1 MATRV
6 AYTQP
11 QVGSQGFSRTVK
23 ILGGPIAITAADN
36 VTGGFVALM
45 RVPLGFVLTG
55 VYLALTDIDTNGS
68 PAVLVTLGDAGDDD
82 RIVAS
87 SNIGQAGG
95 STTTLASTGLYYKY
109 TADTDILLK
118 IATQSATAAAGT
130 VTCYLTGFI
139 GNP

>member
-6 AYTQP
+6 AYVQP
-11 QVGSQGFSRTVK
+11 QVGNQGFARTMK
-23 ILGGPIAITAADN
+23 TLGGPIAITTADN
-36 VTGGFVALM
+36 VTGGFVALL
-45 RVPLGFVLTG
+45 RVPKGFVNTG

-82 RIVAS
+82 RLVAS

-95 STTTLASTGLYYKY
+95 STTTLASTGLYYEY

-118 IATQSATAAAGT
+118 FATQSATAAAGT
-130 VTCYLTGFI
+130 ATVYLTGFMK
-139 GNP
+139 